1 MKKSKIFN
9 LFILVVSSVLL
20 TSCELD
26 NYDGPDSVI
35 YGGIYDAETNE
46 LVRQDLIDGA
56 QIEYVEQGFK
66 NPITQYLILKNEGTF
81 RNKLMFSGTY
91 TMQLVRGNF
100 VPLDK
105 IEQKVNGDTKIDFV
119 VQPYIR
125 IKNTKIE
132 KNGNI
137 VTATFNL
144 EQTVPNNIV
153 KIGVYFHPQP
163 TVGATCYVGTP
174 VEKTINAVAVPN
186 QEYKIDVDVTSYSG
200 DLVAGKQYYFI
211 VGALIDA
218 AQVQAKPN
226 YSAPVRIGI

>member
-1 MKKSKIFN
+1 MKKSNIFN
-9 LFILVVSSVLL
+9 LFILAVSSLIF

-35 YGGIYDAETNE
+35 YGGIYDAETKE

-56 QIEYVEQGFK
+56 QIEYVEHGFK
-66 NPITQYLILKNEGTF
+66 NPITQYQILKNDGTF
-81 RNKLMFSGTY
+81 RNNLMFSGTY

-105 IEQKVNGDTKIDFV
+105 FEQKVKGDTKIDFV

-144 EQTVPNNIV
+144 EQTVPNNIT

-163 TVGATCYVGTP
+163 TVGATCYVGNP
-174 VEKTINAVAVPN
+174 IEKTINAVAVPN
-186 QEYKIDVDVTSYSG
+186 QEYKIDVDVTSFKD
-200 DLVAGKQYYFI
+200 DLVEGKQYYFI

-218 AQVQAKPN
+218 TQVQAKPN
-226 YSAPVRIGI
+226 YSAPVRITI

>member
-1 MKKSKIFN
+1 MKRSNIYY
-9 LFILVVSSVLL
+9 LFMLAVTALVF

-46 LVRQDLIDGA
+46 LVRQDLIDGT
-56 QIEYVEQGFK
+56 QIEYVEHGFK
-66 NPITQYLILKNEGTF
+66 NPITQYQIVKNDGTF
-81 RNKLMFSGTY
+81 RNNLMFSGTY

-105 IEQKVNGDTKIDFV
+105 FEQKVKGDTKIDFV

-144 EQTVPNNIV
+144 QQSVPNNIS
-153 KIGVYFHPQP
+153 KIGIYFHPQP

-174 VEKTINAVAVPN
+174 IEKYINTVADPN
-186 QEYKIDVDVTSYSG
+186 QEYKIELDVESFKD
-200 DLVAGKQYYFI
+200 DLIAGKQYYFI
-211 VGALIDA
+211 IGALIDA
-218 AQVQAKPN
+218 PQAQAKPN
-226 YSAPVRIGI
+226 YSAPVRITI